1 MIGFPSKIAFVA
13 TQDGRNVKLL
23 KPIFYHSAS
32 GAVYVIPEGAVS
44 DGASS
49 PREIWSFIPPFGE
62 YWLAALLHD
71 SSYQDTLLVVGESGM
86 SKASLTKEQCDLL
99 IKEAMESLGVD
110 AGTVEKVYLGV
121 SLCGWRAFRQDR
133 S

>member
-1 MIGFPSKIAFVA
+1 MTGFPNKIAFVA

-23 KPIFYHSAS
+23 KPLFYNSAS
-32 GAVYVIPEGAVS
+32 GSVYVIPEGAVS
-44 DGASS
+44 DGASC
-49 PREIWSFIPPFGE
+49 PCEIWPFLPPFGE

-71 SSYQDTLLVVGESGM
+71 SAYQDTLLVVGDSGM
-86 SKASLTKEQCDLL
+86 SKASLPKDQCDLL

-110 AGTVEKVYLGV
+110 AGTVEKIYLGV
-121 SLCGWRAFRQDR
+121 ATCGWRAFRKDR